1 MHISFYKRPL
11 LAAFILYALWLA
23 FFLPVPTPEAGDISL
38 RASLEL
44 KDAAGVADAYPRQ
57 RQNEQIFTMEM
68 QSADNQKAFGRVL
81 AYCKNCPEIRRGQ
94 SIIFYGQLQT
104 LERQKNFGGFDYAKY
119 LARKHIFT
127 QLRIEKITDV
137 KNTSRFWGF
146 VSGLR
151 QSILKTFKDN
161 FNTDLLPI
169 ISGITLGEK
178 SDISP
183 RLNRAFQDSGAM
195 HLLVASGGNVGFV
208 TLIVY
213 FLCSLLGLKRL
224 ARALL
229 ALSFALLYTF
239 AAGADAPLTRAYIMT
254 LAATIGFIL
263 GRKSGIMQGLVLA
276 AFALLIYNPQSLF
289 EAGFQMSFLA
299 TFAIILTACNFNARL
314 SRKMPK
320 RLRFII
326 QLFLISLAAQLAL
339 IPVFTNYF
347 YRLSFAAVFS
357 NILLVPLSGVLMAG
371 GFLLWAVSFIPLGF
385 LSGALV
391 FILTKLLLLFKF
403 LVEFFANTPI
413 SHISAGALNIW
424 AIIFYYAALFCL
436 LNLPSFSKKGRQ
448 ICCLLILIFAAAFT
462 LNINAKKE
470 NIIVLEGKYN
480 GTILFNTKDGL
491 CAVGAGV
498 SPQTLKDAVL
508 ANGGAKIKC
517 LFLSGLSK
525 SAAYALNDVEDITI
539 EKIFVPY
546 GSLDDILP
554 LLEKAKAEVKM
565 IRSGEEYCSVTAG
578 RAWFLTKEG
587 NISES
592 FSPDVLSYS
601 FSNISTAG
609 NLKSYKKD
617 GRIFKFN

>member
-23 FFLPVPTPEAGDISL
+23 FFLPVPSPKAGDVSL
-38 RASLEL
+38 QSSVDI
-44 KDAAGVADAYPRQ
+44 KDACGVTSDYPRK
-57 RQNEQIFTMEM
+57 RQNEQIFTLEI
-68 QSADNQKAFGRVL
+68 QSADNQKTFGRVL
-81 AYCKNCPEIRRGQ
+81 AYCKDCSEIRRGQ
-94 SIIFYGQLQT
+94 SLVFDGQLQT

-119 LARKHIFT
+119 LARKHIFA
-127 QLRIEKITDV
+127 QMRIEKIT
-137 KNTSRFWGF
+137 NIENASRFWEF

-151 QSILKTFKDN
+151 ASILKTFKDN
-161 FNTDLLPI
+161 FNADLLPI

-183 RLNRAFQDSGAM
+183 RLNRDFQDSGAM

-213 FLCSLLGLKRL
+213 FLCSLLGLRRWP
-224 ARALL
+224 RALWAL
-229 ALSFALLYTF
+229 AFALLYTF

-276 AFALLIYNPQSLF
+276 AFALLIYNPQNLF

-299 TFAIILTACNFNARL
+299 TFAIILTASNFNARL
-314 SRKMPK
+314 NRKMPK
-320 RLRFII
+320 IPRFII
-326 QLFLISLAAQLAL
+326 QLFFISLAAQLAL
-339 IPVFTNYF
+339 VPVFTNYF

-371 GFLLWAVSFIPLGF
+371 GFLLWAVSFIPLDF
-385 LSGALV
+385 LSSALV
-391 FILTKLLLLFKF
+391 FIITKLLLLFKF

-413 SHISAGALNIW
+413 SHISSGALNIW

-448 ICCLLILIFAAAFT
+448 ICCLLILIFTAAFIF
-462 LNINAKKE
+462 NINPKKE

-480 GTILFNTKDGL
+480 GTILFNQKDGL
-491 CAVGAGV
+491 AVIGAGV

-525 SAAYALNDVEDITI
+525 SAAYALKDIEDIKI
-539 EKIFVPY
+539 EKILVPY
-546 GSLDDILP
+546 GSLGDILP
-554 LLEKAKAEVKM
+554 LLENANAEVKM
-565 IRSGEEYCSVTAG
+565 IREGEKYCSVTAG

-587 NISES
+587 SISES
-592 FSPDVLSYS
+592 FSPDILSYS
-601 FSNISTAG
+601 FANISTAG

-617 GRIFKFN
+617 GRIFKLN